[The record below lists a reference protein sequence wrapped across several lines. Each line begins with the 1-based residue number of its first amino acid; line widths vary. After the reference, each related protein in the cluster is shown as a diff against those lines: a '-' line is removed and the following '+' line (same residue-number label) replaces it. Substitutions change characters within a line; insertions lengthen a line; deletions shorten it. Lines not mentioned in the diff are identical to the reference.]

1 MEKKSKLNPKQKR
14 ILNITIITLQVIFIL
29 ACIVFSIFI
38 AASSTGNKK
47 GELNDVINLMPVLS
61 DSMKGDAK
69 DSFDINDLIIVKKL
83 DDEGRKNL
91 KVGDIVTFKTYEPAV
106 KAVIYVSHRI
116 IEIDE
121 YGRIVTQGDYAKVI
135 SPNSKEIHMA
145 KDIEGIYTGKIAK
158 LGGVITFLK
167 KPGPFF
173 GLIVTPLALLLL
185 YNIYLVVKAV
195 LDNKFSKLEE
205 DKEEAI
211 KQATIAALQAA
222 GISVNNNMTADM
234 TTAPTQ
240 SAESATEPI
249 EESEEDKKKRIIAEY
264 LAEEKRK
271 AEEEAKK
278 QAEEEQKRKIIEEY
292 LAEQKKEEK

>member
-14 ILNITIITLQVIFIL
+14 ILNITIITLQVIFVL
-29 ACIVFSIFI
+29 VCIIFSIFI

-47 GELNDVINLMPVLS
+47 GELNGAVNLMPVMS
-61 DSMKGDAK
+61 NSMQGNEK
-69 DSFDINDLIIVKKL
+69 DSFNTNDLIIVKKL

-116 IEIDE
+116 IEITPN
-121 YGRIVTQGDYAKVI
+121 GAIVTQGDYAKVI
-135 SPNSKEIHMA
+135 SPNSKEVHTA

-195 LDNKFSKLEE
+195 LDNKLVKL
-205 DKEEAI
+205 KEQQQKELEM
-211 KQATIAALQAA
+211 ALQAV
-222 GISVNNNMTADM
+222 GINVNNNVNADM
-234 TTAPTQ
+234 TNTATQ
-240 SAESATEPI
+240 SAESATAPTAT

-264 LAEEKRK
+264 LAEEERK
-271 AEEEAKK
+271 KQEEEKK
-278 QAEEEQKRKIIEEY
+278 KIIEEY
-292 LAEQKKEEK
+292 LAEQNKEKKE